1 MYKEKEKRKFWFIR
15 AEIVLEEQN
24 SVMLNFSGPWRGSC
38 LEPDEEN
45 VDVEGGEDGDGEGQE
60 QGEDKG
66 DPSVPVQPFA
76 QAVLQSFWGG
86 RGEVAEKNDFGGTFG
101 ASLLLNRAK
110 AMLYFSIQAWLEFRM
125 MSWTFMKCEHLPKNW
140 IEDRMRGRTKE
151 KLRLIQ

>member
-66 DPSVPVQPFA
+66 DPSIPVQSFA

-86 RGEVAEKNDFGGTFG
+86 RGEVAEKIDVDGTFG
-101 ASLLLNRAK
+101 ASLWRGHRQC
-110 AMLYFSIQAWLEFRM
+110 Y
-125 MSWTFMKCEHLPKNW
+125 TFQYK
-140 IEDRMRGRTKE
+140 RG
-151 KLRLIQ
+151 